1 MAKRDYYETLGVS
14 KSASAAD
21 IKKSYRRLAMKHHPD
36 RNTDDDSAEAKFKEA
51 KEAYEVLS
59 DADKRASYDQFGH
72 EGLSARS
79 AGPGGFGADGLGDI
93 FGDIFGDA
101 FGDILGGG
109 RRRGR
114 QVYRGADLG
123 YEMRLDLENAVSG
136 DSVTIDVPTQVSCE
150 TCEGS
155 GAKKGTEPVSCST
168 CNGVGQVRMQRGHFS
183 IQQACPAC
191 KGVGTVIADPC
202 ADCHGRGRVRKT
214 KTLSVKVPAGVD
226 DGDRIRL
233 SGEGEAGRNG
243 GPPGDLYVEIQ
254 VNPHKLFTRDG
265 ADLACEVPVSV
276 AIGTLGGEVEL
287 PTLEGNVSLKVP
299 AGTQSGKVF
308 RLRGKGVITV
318 RDPRKGDMFAKVA
331 IETPVNLT
339 PEQKEL
345 LGQFDELIRAGG
357 EKHSPRAGGWLDTVK
372 RFFDRISQ

>member
-36 RNTDDDSAEAKFKEA
+36 RNTDDDSAEAKFKEV
-51 KEAYEVLS
+51 KEAYEALS

-72 EGLSARS
+72 EGLSPRS
-79 AGPGGFGADGLGDI
+79 AGPGGFSADGFGDI

-123 YEMRLDLENAVSG
+123 YEMRLDLEDAISG
-136 DSVTIDVPTQVSCE
+136 DSVTIDVPTQISCE
-150 TCEGS
+150 TCDGS
-155 GAKKGTEPVSCST
+155 GAKKGTKPVSCTT
-168 CNGVGQVRMQRGHFS
+168 CNGVGQVRMQRGNFS

-202 ADCHGRGRVRKT
+202 TVCHGRGRVRKT

-243 GPPGDLYVEIQ
+243 GPPGDLYVEIR

-287 PTLEGNVSLKVP
+287 PTLDGNVSLKVP
-299 AGTQSGKVF
+299 AGTQSGKIF

-318 RDPRKGDMFAKVA
+318 RDPRKGDLFAKVA

-357 EKHSPRAGGWLDTVK
+357 EKHSPRAGGWVDTVK

>member
-1 MAKRDYYETLGVS
+1 
-14 KSASAAD
+14 
-21 IKKSYRRLAMKHHPD
+21 
-36 RNTDDDSAEAKFKEA
+36 
-51 KEAYEVLS
+51 
-59 DADKRASYDQFGH
+59 
-72 EGLSARS
+72 
-79 AGPGGFGADGLGDI
+79 
-93 FGDIFGDA
+93 
-101 FGDILGGG
+101 
-109 RRRGR
+109 
-114 QVYRGADLG
+114 
-123 YEMRLDLENAVSG
+123 
-136 DSVTIDVPTQVSCE
+136 
-150 TCEGS
+150 
-155 GAKKGTEPVSCST
+155 
-168 CNGVGQVRMQRGHFS
+168 
-183 IQQACPAC
+183 
-191 KGVGTVIADPC
+191 
-202 ADCHGRGRVRKT
+202 
-214 KTLSVKVPAGVD
+214 LSVKVPAGVD